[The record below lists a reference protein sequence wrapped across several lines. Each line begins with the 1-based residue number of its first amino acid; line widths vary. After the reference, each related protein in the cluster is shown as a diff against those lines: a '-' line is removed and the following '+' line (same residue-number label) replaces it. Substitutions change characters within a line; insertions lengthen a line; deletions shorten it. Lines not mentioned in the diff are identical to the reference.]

1 MIVGVLFGGLL
12 PDMLDIPVP
21 NLAFLGN
28 LMGFILYG
36 VAIQKWSLFEL
47 NIEVIAKNI
56 VSTIAD
62 LLIVVDHNGII
73 TIVNSAACSVMSRR
87 SLSAG
92 RRGLFCSSHRKRGN
106 NPFFVS

>member
-28 LMGFILYG
+28 LMGFFLYA
-36 VAIQKWSLFEL
+36 VAIQTWSLFEL

-56 VSTIAD
+56 VSTITD

-87 SLSAG
+87 SFSAG
-92 RRGLFCSSHRKRGN
+92 RRGLFCSSHRKRGTIL
-106 NPFFVS
+106 SS